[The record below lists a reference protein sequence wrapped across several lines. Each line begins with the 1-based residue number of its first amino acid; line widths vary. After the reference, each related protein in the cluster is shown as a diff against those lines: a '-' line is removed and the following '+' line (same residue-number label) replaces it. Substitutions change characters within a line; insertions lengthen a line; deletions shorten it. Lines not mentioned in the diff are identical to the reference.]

1 MKAVILAGG
10 YGSRLSE
17 ETSVKPKPMV
27 EIGGKPIIWH
37 LMKIYAAHGVNEFVI
52 CLGYK
57 GYVIKEYFANYF
69 LHHADVTID
78 MASNQLEYHN
88 ANAEPW
94 KVTLV
99 DTGLNSMTGGRIKR
113 VGDYL
118 DDDKPFCL
126 TYGDGLG
133 DVDISAS
140 IEFHKKQ
147 GRKATMTVVSPPGRF
162 GATVLDGDKVSAF
175 QEKPLGDGARI
186 NAGFFVCE
194 KSVLNEIEEDK
205 TVWEA
210 EPLRNLADNDQ
221 LSAWRHDGFWQP
233 MDTLREKQLLENL
246 WATGDAPWKAW

>member
-1 MKAVILAGG
+1 
-10 YGSRLSE
+10 
-17 ETSVKPKPMV
+17 
-27 EIGGKPIIWH
+27 
-37 LMKIYAAHGVNEFVI
+37 MKIYAAHGVNEFVI

-78 MASNQLEYHN
+78 MATNQLEYHN

-94 KVTLV
+94 KITLV

-113 VGDYL
+113 VADHL
-118 DDDKPFCL
+118 DDNAPFCL

-133 DVDISAS
+133 NVDITAS
-140 IEFHKKQ
+140 IDFHKRQ

-162 GATVLDGDKVSAF
+162 GATVLDGDRVTTF

-186 NAGFFVCE
+186 NSGFFVCE
-194 KSVLNEIEEDK
+194 KSVLNEIAEDK

-210 EPLRNLADNDQ
+210 EPLRNLSDQ
-221 LSAWRHDGFWQP
+221 GELSAWRHDGFWQP
-233 MDTLREKQLLENL
+233 MDTLREKHMLENL
-246 WATGDAPWKAW
+246 WSEGKAPWKVW

>member
-1 MKAVILAGG
+1 
-10 YGSRLSE
+10 
-17 ETSVKPKPMV
+17 MV
-27 EIGGKPIIWH
+27 EIGGKPILWH

-78 MASNQLEYHN
+78 MATNQLEYHN

-94 KVTLV
+94 KITLV

-113 VGDYL
+113 VADYL
-118 DDDKPFCL
+118 DDNAPFCL

-133 DVDISAS
+133 NIDITAS

-162 GATVLDGDKVSAF
+162 GATVLDGDRVSAF

-194 KSVLNEIEEDK
+194 KSVLNEIAEDK

-210 EPLRNLADNDQ
+210 EPLRNLSDQ
-221 LSAWRHDGFWQP
+221 GELSAWRHDGFWQP
-233 MDTLREKQLLENL
+233 MDTLREKHMLETL
-246 WATGDAPWKAW
+246 WTEGNAPWKVW